1 MASLMKRAR
10 ARDRNLRERY
20 GKAYRRLRKKSPRA
34 VFRLDG
40 IYRYGV
46 WWSCYSARPKCR
58 QSSCE
63 SWRDV
68 ADRREETKPQFLVLL
83 RYFGAAEKQHGAG
96 LIRGVDGN
104 PGSDGRVLYP
114 KLWTDRSRKGKSE

>member
-10 ARDRNLRERY
+10 VRDRNLRERY
-20 GKAYRRLRKKSPRA
+20 GKACRRLRKGSPRT
-34 VFRLDG
+34 VFRLDD
-40 IYRYGV
+40 IYRDGV

-68 ADRREETKPQFLVLL
+68 ADRLEKSKRIFMAIL

-114 KLWTDRSRKGKSE
+114 KLWTDGAKRDGK